1 MKTEIPVGT
10 EADIY
15 LPFAEGK
22 CCYLDGEEYS
32 RYEKIQ
38 QGYIK
43 LAAVSS
49 GTYLWYIK

>member
-22 CCYLDGEEYS
+22 CCYLDGMEYIG
-32 RYEKIQ
+32 YKKTQ

-43 LAAVSS
+43 LSAITS
-49 GTYLWYIK
+49 GTYLWSVK